1 MRIKGYLNVNDLR
14 KIWKEEFLPS
24 IKRELRS
31 ELEALRTSIKTLTA
45 RVDGIEKSQS
55 INLSQVIANNSLA
68 VSMTSSERTIEYRSD
83 DVIKDEI
90 CAIMGFV
97 KKILKEQRPRRL
109 LAKN

>member
-1 MRIKGYLNVNDLR
+1 MRIKGYLNFNDLR

-24 IKRELRS
+24 IKRELKS

-45 RVDGIEKSQS
+45 SVDGIEKSQS

-83 DVIKDEI
+83 DVIK
-90 CAIMGFV
+90 
-97 KKILKEQRPRRL
+97 
-109 LAKN
+109 